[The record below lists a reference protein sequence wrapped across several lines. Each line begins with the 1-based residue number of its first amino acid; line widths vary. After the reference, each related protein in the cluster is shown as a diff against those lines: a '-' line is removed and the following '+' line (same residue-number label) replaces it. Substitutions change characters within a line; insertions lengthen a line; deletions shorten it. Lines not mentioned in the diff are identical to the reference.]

1 MTNETCNKQDA
12 KAAAVSAERE
22 REREGEKG
30 SCRAREP
37 DSESES
43 APEPRTELVPTKIY
57 AFCRVY
63 ALCETKRQTV

>member
-12 KAAAVSAERE
+12 KAAAVSAG

-37 DSESES
+37 DSESEP

>member
-12 KAAAVSAERE
+12 KAAAVSAER
-22 REREGEKG
+22 GEESK
-30 SCRAREP
+30 AAVEP
-37 DSESES
+37 ESDSESEP

>member
-22 REREGEKG
+22 RGKERK
-30 SCRAREP
+30 AATEP
-37 DSESES
+37 ESDLESEP